1 MIKFSPLEELN
12 KDIKHINF
20 TAFRAID
27 DRDACMR
34 FVEGHRRVLEIFG
47 ITQITSA
54 KADWVLNPDVY
65 VILVT
70 DAETGKVLG
79 GGRIHRANRI
89 NALPVE
95 EAVGYMDEKIYKM
108 IDDHTDAG
116 TGEVAGVWNSFE
128 IAGLGIGSAHLSTAC
143 VAYSEFIGLTTLFG
157 LAAPTTYRNVVRG
170 GFEVVKELGNNGK
183 FYYPKDDMTA
193 TVMFN
198 HDIVNLPLALEPQR
212 TNILAMRA
220 DVNYKQDILSKQGT
234 TVTLNFDLTKP

>member
-1 MIKFSPLEELN
+1 MEEHN
-12 KDIKHINF
+12 SDIKHINF
-20 TAFRAID
+20 TAFRAVE
-27 DRDACMR
+27 DREACML
-34 FVEGHRRVLEIFG
+34 FVDGHRRVLEIFG

-70 DAETGKVLG
+70 DAENGKVLG
-79 GGRIHRANRI
+79 GGRIHKANRI

-128 IAGLGIGSAHLSTAC
+128 IAGLGIGSIHLSTAC
-143 VAYSEFIGLTTLFG
+143 VAYAKFIGLTTLFG
-157 LAAPTTYRNVVRG
+157 LAAPATYRTVIRG
-170 GFEVVKELGNNGK
+170 GFQVVTALGNNGK

-198 HDIVNLPLALEPQR
+198 PDVINLPLTLEPQR
-212 TNILAMRA
+212 SIMLAMRNE
-220 DVNYKQDILSKQGT
+220 VKYTQDILSKKGDI
-234 TVTLNFDLTKP
+234 VTLKFDLSRT

>member
-65 VILVT
+65 VMLVT
-70 DAETGKVLG
+70 DADTGKVLG

-89 NALPVE
+89 NRLPVE
-95 EAVGYMDEKIYKM
+95 EAVGYMDEKIYTM

-128 IAGLGIGSAHLSTAC
+128 IAGLGIGSLHLSTAC
-143 VAYSEFIGLTTLFG
+143 VAYSQFIGLTTLFG
-157 LAAPTTYRNVVRG
+157 LAAPATYRNVLRG
-170 GFEVVKELGNNGK
+170 GFQVVKELGNNGK

-198 HDIVNLPLALEPQR
+198 HDIINLPLTLEPQK
-212 TNILAMRA
+212 TIAFAMREERIYRQ
-220 DVNYKQDILSKQGT
+220 NIESKNGDI
-234 TVTLNFDLTKP
+234 VTLTFDLTKT